1 MVKKYR
7 KNMKSIYADAVVSPR
22 MLAAGA
28 QVSANRGSMSPHDLV
43 SEIYRAMHEAAPR
56 ARNAGALTSTM
67 HQPLAIL
74 GKRTRDKRV

>member
-1 MVKKYR
+1 MANKYC
-7 KNMKSIYADAVVSPR
+7 NMIIFKDPDAVVSPR

-56 ARNAGALTSTM
+56 ARNAGALTATM
-67 HQPLAIL
+67 HQALAIL
-74 GKRTRDKRV
+74 GKRTRDDA